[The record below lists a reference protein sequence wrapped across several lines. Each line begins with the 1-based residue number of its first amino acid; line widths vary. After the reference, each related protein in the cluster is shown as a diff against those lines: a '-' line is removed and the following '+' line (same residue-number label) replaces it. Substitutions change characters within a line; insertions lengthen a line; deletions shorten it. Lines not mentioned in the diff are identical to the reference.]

1 MSETVRLAQTGVPD
15 AQGSLRV
22 VMVVSVL
29 RHEPCRDGVA
39 PQQQRCVATTETA
52 AATTE
57 TAAATTETAAATIE
71 GRSPPSRRL
80 GPLQRAARR
89 FGGRAAPGYS
99 RARSPAD
106 PSSPGAP
113 P

>member
-1 MSETVRLAQTGVPD
+1 MSETVRLSQTGVLD
-15 AQGSLRV
+15 GQGSLRV

-57 TAAATTETAAATIE
+57 TAAATIE
-71 GRSPPSRRL
+71 GRSPPSSRL